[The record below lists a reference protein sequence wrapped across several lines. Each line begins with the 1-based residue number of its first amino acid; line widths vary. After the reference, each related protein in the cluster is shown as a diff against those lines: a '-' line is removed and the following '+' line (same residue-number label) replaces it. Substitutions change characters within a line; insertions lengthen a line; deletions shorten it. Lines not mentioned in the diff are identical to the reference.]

1 MSAPNLQN
9 KPKKPAPFS
18 LRLSEAEKARLLR
31 RAKGK
36 PLGRYIKNQLFT
48 LGSAKHRADLSK
60 ADLSKADCASVLGQL
75 GQSDLAT
82 SMARIAKAARIGALP
97 VTPELIDKLH
107 MACADI
113 RIMRRILVRA
123 LGLRTK

>member
-48 LGSAKHRADLSK
+48 LGSAKHR

-123 LGLRTK
+123 LRPRSK